1 MPDFPPHPPV
11 HDALQPNGI
20 LSVAML
26 NRLARACLEDQ
37 LGQVRVAGEI
47 SNLTRAASGHLYF
60 TLKDDQAQVRC
71 TMWRN
76 RAQTLAFRPENGM
89 RVEARASVTLYE
101 VRGDYQLSVDALRQA
116 GTGNLFEA
124 FLRLKERLAALGL
137 FDPALKRELPRY
149 PRRIGV
155 VTSPA
160 AAAFHDVLAT
170 LRRRAPHLEV
180 VLYPSPVQ
188 GDSAA
193 SGLTEALNTASARA
207 RRDQLDLVLLVRGG
221 GSLEDLWSFNDET
234 LAHAIRACAV
244 PVVSGVGHETDFTI
258 ADFAADVRAATP
270 TGAAELAS
278 AGLHEANAR
287 LVQLERHLASAM
299 QSRLATFAQR
309 VDRASLKL
317 LHPTERLK
325 QSGDAVARL
334 GMQLGKAMEQR
345 LERAAAATNVLA
357 LRLKAHRPEL
367 SREVERCARLGTALR
382 RINAQIMRERGDR
395 LAALAA
401 HLEHLDPHAV
411 LTRGYSITRD
421 ADGTVLRAAHQT
433 TPGASVT
440 VQLAQGRLHTTVTA
454 TE

>member
-1 MPDFPPHPPV
+1 MQDFLPYPPM
-11 HDALQPNGI
+11 HDAPQPDGI

-26 NRLARACLEDQ
+26 NRLARTCLEDQ
-37 LGQVRVAGEI
+37 LGQVRVVGEI
-47 SNLTRAASGHLYF
+47 SNLTRAASGHMYF

-76 RAQTLAFRPENGM
+76 RAQTLAFRAENGM
-89 RVEARASVTLYE
+89 RIEARATVTLYE

-116 GTGNLFEA
+116 GSGNLFEA
-124 FLRLKERLAALGL
+124 FLRLKERLAAQGL
-137 FDPALKRELPRY
+137 FDPALKRGLPRY

-155 VTSPA
+155 ITSPA

-170 LRRRAPHLEV
+170 LRRRAPHLEI

-193 SGLTEALNTASARA
+193 SGLTEAVRTASARA
-207 RRDQLDLVLLVRGG
+207 QQDQLDLVLLVRGG
-221 GSLEDLWSFNDET
+221 GSLEDLWSFNDEA

-278 AGLHEANAR
+278 AGPHEASAR
-287 LVQLERHLASAM
+287 LIQLERHLASAM
-299 QSRLATFAQR
+299 QSRLATLAQR

-317 LHPTERLK
+317 LHPTARLK
-325 QSGDAVARL
+325 LSGDTVARL
-334 GMQLGKAMEQR
+334 GQQLDKALERR
-345 LERAAAATNVLA
+345 LERAAAATSVLE
-357 LRLKAHRPEL
+357 LRLKARRPDL
-367 SREVERCARLGTALR
+367 NREAQRCARLAMALHKAGA
-382 RINAQIMRERGDR
+382 RIVRERGNR

-411 LTRGYSITRD
+411 LTRGYSIARD
-421 ADGTVLRAAHQT
+421 ADGVVLHAAHQT
-433 TPGASVT
+433 APGASVT
-440 VQLAQGRLHTTVTA
+440 VQLAHGHLHTTVTA